1 MRIVCIV
8 YIYIYTHMSVCVC
21 EGGGGHVYRNPLVVR
36 PRWVGILMSSKMA
49 CNMMHKLIN
58 NMTRPSGYAYL

>member
-1 MRIVCIV
+1 MYC
-8 YIYIYTHMSVCVC
+8 IYIYTYVCVC
-21 EGGGGHVYRNPLVVR
+21 VRGGHVYRNPLVVR